1 VCVCVCVCVR
11 ARARACVRACVRV
24 KSVPVCVLLADGD
37 DGATSEK
44 RMRLVRS
51 KSSSSSLSQMNDASN
66 TGGAVVQV
74 DCPTWGNKGLQLAK
88 FGQLSQIL

>member
-1 VCVCVCVCVR
+1 MCVCV
-11 ARARACVRACVRV
+11 
-24 KSVPVCVLLADGD
+24 SYYVPVCVLLADGD

-88 FGQLSQIL
+88 FGQSSQILSDSFCFVWLFH